1 MDNFSHG
8 RSIGDGKS
16 IRDDVMKCTDPKK
29 NCTSIKPYDD
39 SCGASVKGYCQY
51 QQIPEEEKKPDP
63 EKKLN
68 YFDKEQ

>member
-1 MDNFSHG
+1 
-8 RSIGDGKS
+8 
-16 IRDDVMKCTDPKK
+16 MKCTDPKK